1 MGRVVATRSVRSK
14 RRMAVNADASPAT
27 ERPSIRR
34 DRSVGL
40 SLERSRSTMA
50 HLRSAYPFHADA
62 GFGDRGVFM
71 GANVSGGLSA
81 FYFDPF
87 EFYAARHL
95 TNPNMIVMGSVG
107 FGKSATVKALV
118 RRLKAVYGA
127 DRYLAIVDPKGEYGA
142 VAADLGLTVVKPFPG
157 GRDRINPMDA
167 GRGDTDGSIIA
178 RQGLAAQ
185 LISGVLGRELSPIE
199 DAVLGW
205 AIERRSRTLLGFT
218 LRDLCAEVSD
228 PPDELVRLSRHS
240 PHELARATAP
250 VAFALDKLCSRT
262 LRGMFDGET
271 TVDIDWDHG
280 PGVVLDLSA
289 VYSNPDALPLV
300 IAAATHWLTAALR
313 GRPERR
319 SVQVIDEAWAAVRH
333 GASYFQSSLKLSRAH
348 GVATVLI
355 CHRPSDLTAQSDDGT
370 ASAKIAAGLLS
381 DIQTRVLLRQP
392 PEQIAA
398 AAELF
403 DLTERERQWLGQ
415 LVPGRAIWRI
425 GARSAVV
432 QTILAGNEHALF
444 NTDQAMVHNPGGFSG
459 TDGVS
464 AVNARPDAC

>member
-1 MGRVVATRSVRSK
+1 
-14 RRMAVNADASPAT
+14 
-27 ERPSIRR
+27 
-34 DRSVGL
+34 
-40 SLERSRSTMA
+40 
-50 HLRSAYPFHADA
+50 
-62 GFGDRGVFM
+62 M
-71 GANVSGGLSA
+71 GANVTGGMSG
-81 FYFDPF
+81 FFFDPF
-87 EFYAARHL
+87 EFYAQRHL

-118 RRLKAVYGA
+118 RRLKAVYGP
-127 DRYLAIVDPKGEYGA
+127 DRYLAIIDPKGEYGP
-142 VAADLGLTVVKPFPG
+142 VADDLGLTVVKPHPG

-167 GRGDTDGSIIA
+167 GGGDSDGSVIA
-178 RQGLAAQ
+178 RQSLASQ
-185 LISGVLGRELSPIE
+185 LVAGALGRELSPIE

-205 AIERRSRTLLGFT
+205 AIERRCQELLGFT
-218 LRDLCAEVSD
+218 LRDLCSEISD

-240 PHELARATAP
+240 PLELARATAP

-271 TVDIDWDHG
+271 TVHVDLDNG

-289 VYSNPDALPLV
+289 VYGNNEALPLV

-333 GASYFQSSLKLSRAH
+333 GAGYFQSSLKLSRAH
-348 GVATVLI
+348 GVATVLV

-370 ASAKIAAGLLS
+370 SSAKIAAGLLS

-392 PEQIAA
+392 PEQIADA
-398 AAELF
+398 TALF
-403 DLTERERQWLGQ
+403 DLTERERVWLGQ

-432 QTILAGNEHALF
+432 QTILTANERTLF
-444 NTDQAMVHNPGGFSG
+444 DTDQVMNPAG
-459 TDGVS
+459 TTSASSDGS
-464 AVNARPDAC
+464 AA